1 MSRTEDFDREIVL
14 AKARDLFWQKGYN
27 GTSMS
32 NLVEVTGLNRSSI
45 YNSFGNKKAI
55 YKTLLIQYQE
65 ENEKL
70 YTNALV
76 RASNPLEGIRF
87 VFENFIEEIVKDSQ
101 GRGCFS
107 INCKVELS
115 REDESIR
122 DYLEKMQEHR
132 IEFFK
137 GLVQEGQDVHLI
149 NTKQS
154 ASQYSYFLFC
164 TFQGMRT
171 TGMFLRNRDILQQI
185 VHNALGVLRR
195 DS

>member
-1 MSRTEDFDREIVL
+1 MPRSEDFNRENVL
-14 AKARDLFWQKGYN
+14 AKARDLFWNKGYN
-27 GTSMS
+27 GTTMS
-32 NLVEVTGLNRSSI
+32 DLVHETGLNRSSI

-65 ENEKL
+65 ENERI
-70 YTNALV
+70 YTSALI
-76 RASNPLEGIRF
+76 RASNPLEGIHF
-87 VFENFIEEIVKDSQ
+87 VFENFIEEIVKDTQ
-101 GRGCFS
+101 GKGCFS

-115 REDESIR
+115 REDESIK

-132 IEFFK
+132 IEFFT
-137 GLVQEGQDVHLI
+137 GLVQEGQDVQLI

-154 ASQYSYFLFC
+154 ASQYAYFLFC
-164 TFQGMRT
+164 TFQGIRT

-185 VHNALGVLRR
+185 VRNALGVLRR

>member
-1 MSRTEDFDREIVL
+1 MPRSEDFDRELVL
-14 AKARDLFWQKGYN
+14 ALARDLFWQKGYH

-32 NLVEVTGLNRSSI
+32 DLVDATSLNRSSI

-65 ENEKL
+65 ENEKI

-87 VFENFIEEIVKDSQ
+87 IFENFIEEIVKDTQ

-115 REDESIR
+115 REDESIK

-137 GLVQEGQDVHLI
+137 GLVQEGQDAHLI

-154 ASQYSYFLFC
+154 ASQYAYFLFC
-164 TFQGMRT
+164 TFQGLRT
-171 TGMFLRNRDILQQI
+171 TRMFLRNRDTLQQI
-185 VHNALGVLRR
+185 VSNALSVLRR